1 MKIGIKYRMLLKKT
15 GITKKK
21 KKNGIS
27 GSQCAVSM
35 EVLWKYSIDADGQF
49 TH

>member
-1 MKIGIKYRMLLKKT
+1 MKIGIKSRMLLQKT
-15 GITKKK
+15 GNKKNYKKK

-35 EVLWKYSIDADGQF
+35 EVLNYANGQF